1 MAEKSELFL
10 PEQICFPLYASSR
23 MITRLYKPLLE
34 ELELTY
40 PQYLV
45 LMVLWQEEQLS
56 VSELGKRLY
65 LNTNTLTP
73 LIKKMKDKGLVKK
86 TRSDEDERTVFI
98 TITPKAKDL
107 RKKAK
112 TVPSE
117 LLQSLQMSEE
127 DIETVREIMWRF
139 LSNFD
144 FNSPDSN

>member
-1 MAEKSELFL
+1 
-10 PEQICFPLYASSR
+10 

-144 FNSPDSN
+144 FNSPDNN

>member
-1 MAEKSELFL
+1 MTEKSELFL

>member
-1 MAEKSELFL
+1 MTEKSELFL

-144 FNSPDSN
+144 FNSPENN

>member
-1 MAEKSELFL
+1 MTEKSELFL

-73 LIKKMKDKGLVKK
+73 LIKKMKDNGLVKK

-144 FNSPDSN
+144 FNSPDNN